1 MRCPNNSYSFEGSSG
16 EMSCSCNRGFTG
28 PRCVVVSP
36 LAEVD
41 TSSCSMSSS
50 RKFEVDLSMSVTADS
65 ESESERIR
73 TKIAKETANY
83 FGLNATLSEYVS
95 GSALSGSRRAVYDIV
110 LKQQLEGN
118 QQQFSEGAEQQAS
131 ALTSFLQIRGLRS
144 VKVQGIHVSCGAG
157 FTKNG
162 TTGID
167 TGCLPCAVGKYKE
180 RLDNSDCLDCPESRT
195 TTGTGATELS
205 LCSSWAGQRLSD
217 QTATELGHLL
227 SVVVGSVVGVNTLGA
242 AISVLSSAS
251 GASLLGDV

>member
-1 MRCPNNSYSFEGSSG
+1 M
-16 EMSCSCNRGFTG
+16 
-28 PRCVVVSP
+28 SP